1 MALTD
6 GMALLARS
14 VRAVSARGG
23 DVRYS
28 WATVVAGTGEVH
40 VVLDSD
46 PTGTP
51 RPVSDNAAGPV
62 AVGQRVHVAHHG
74 QRLTIVSTAQP
85 DDRGPTVVPATAAGY
100 AGGITVS
107 RSGRT
112 VTATSTT
119 LTPPS
124 SDWSALVLN
133 LPTWAWPH
141 TSTWAAAVA
150 TGNGAVGVAEFAQT
164 DGRMY
169 ITAVRWSDAP
179 TGVIAF
185 SATWLAMAGS

>member
-1 MALTD
+1 MAVEHGL
-6 GMALLARS
+6 AALARTMAATPS
-14 VRAVSARGG
+14 VPIPTFE
-23 DVRYS
+23 

-46 PTGTP
+46 DTAAP

-62 AVGQRVHVAHHG
+62 AVGQRVLVVHHG
-74 QRLTIVSTAQP
+74 HRLTIVSTSQP
-85 DDRGPTVVPATAAGY
+85 DDRAPTDIPATAAGY
-100 AGGITVS
+100 TGGITVS

-124 SDWSALVLN
+124 SDWSALVLQ
-133 LPTWAWPH
+133 LPTWAKPH
-141 TSTWAAAVA
+141 TTTWAAAVA

-169 ITAVRWSDAP
+169 ITAARWSDAP